1 MEGILD
7 DSLNTT
13 VAVPV
18 SKGSRKTRIWEQI
31 SSRTRI
37 NDSRCWGS

>member
-7 DSLNTT
+7 DSLNIAA
-13 VAVPV
+13 AVPA

-31 SSRTRI
+31 SSGTRI
-37 NDSRCWGS
+37 NDSRFWGS